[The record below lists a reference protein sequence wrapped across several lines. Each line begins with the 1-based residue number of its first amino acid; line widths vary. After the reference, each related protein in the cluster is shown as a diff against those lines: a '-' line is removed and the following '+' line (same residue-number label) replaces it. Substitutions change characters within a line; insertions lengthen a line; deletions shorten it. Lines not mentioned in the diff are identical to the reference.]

1 MIITFDY
8 LLPSFF
14 INSMID
20 SHFHHNHH
28 HHHHQHI
35 IIWQPPEWLEEVT
48 TLWLLFPSLFC
59 PSANWGHLHQYCH
72 RIWQLL
78 QFSTSPFKFCRQHP
92 KYGTYSF
99 QIKANMKHKELS
111 NHERKC
117 QYFSKIKTV
126 QNILYI
132 YSYFIAFSSNFFSG
146 LW

>member
-1 MIITFDY
+1 VLIEVIY
-8 LLPSFF
+8 
-14 INSMID
+14 INIVIE
-20 SHFHHNHH
+20 FENFCNF
-28 HHHHQHI
+28 
-35 IIWQPPEWLEEVT
+35 QP
-48 TLWLLFPSLFC
+48 
-59 PSANWGHLHQYCH
+59 H
-72 RIWQLL
+72 R
-78 QFSTSPFKFCRQHP
+78 SNFCRQYP

-126 QNILYI
+126 QNTLYI